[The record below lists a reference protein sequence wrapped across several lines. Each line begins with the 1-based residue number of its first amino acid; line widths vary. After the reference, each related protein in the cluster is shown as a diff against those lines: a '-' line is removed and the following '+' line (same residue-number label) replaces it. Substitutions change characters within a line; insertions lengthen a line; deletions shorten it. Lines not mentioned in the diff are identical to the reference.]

1 MENMRACPDC
11 TQPQRWCD
19 NPACNWPL
27 PAGHWTHLSAE
38 AVLSCIGTPEPVG
51 TIVFIEVD

>member
-1 MENMRACPDC
+1 VNEKMRVCPDC

-27 PAGHWTHLSAE
+27 LPQGHWTHLSAE
-38 AVLSCIGTPEPVG
+38 ATEACFGPTK
-51 TIVFIEVD
+51 TIVFIGVD